1 LNDLFWGFES
11 MSSPLQAG
19 QRFGKYEI
27 VQLIGR
33 GGMADVYEAMDTVL
47 LRRVALKILPPEFSR
62 DEERAARFIKEV
74 RTAAAL
80 QHPGIITIY
89 EVDKLDM
96 SNYFSMALLTGG
108 DLKQKIR
115 GGIKPDDA
123 IEITTK
129 IANALD
135 HAHRKGLIHRDIKPE
150 NIVFNADGEP
160 VVADFGIAKATAG
173 GTQMTAMGMLIGTP
187 RYMSP
192 EQARGEAELDGRSD
206 FYSLG
211 VVLYEM
217 LTGNVPYDAQT
228 TMAILL
234 KHIQDPPPVLP
245 EALSKYQP
253 FLDKFLSKEPSDRF
267 ANSQEVAAAAR
278 QFKTSTGKIAAP
290 VLLRPKSEGGPDGQF
305 TTRRR
310 TVEAAAPSMEEQLAR
325 IEPVARAPAAET
337 KRGLPIVPIAIGV
350 AVLLGAGAWFFLSG
364 SKDEVAPAVTTTV
377 PAAPPTAAPAATDP
391 AAAPVDPVAAASP
404 DAPAATTP
412 TTDIDSELMASPAL
426 MREKRIIELAQ
437 AAEAH
442 FRAGR
447 YTAPAGS
454 NALESWRALLG
465 VDPASAEARAG
476 IAKLIQTLMASV
488 TRALAAKDVPAA
500 ETAIAQIR
508 AVDSQAAGLREFE
521 AAVAAAKKEAE
532 APAVVAAPAAT
543 PAAAATTPAPRPAAN
558 TPAATPPPTAAAQ
571 PRPDAARPATP
582 AATPAASGPT
592 TPVAVLRRVDPD
604 YPRDAFRK
612 QTEGRVQVSFLV
624 TVEGRVSEARVVSA
638 QPPRIFD
645 QAALRAIQQWT
656 FRPAVENGKPVAK
669 RAEQVFEFSLD

>member
-1 LNDLFWGFES
+1 MGVSVSN
-11 MSSPLQAG
+11 PLQAG

-74 RTAAAL
+74 RSAAAL

-89 EVDKLDM
+89 EVDKLDS

-115 GGIKPDDA
+115 GGIKTDDA
-123 IEITTK
+123 IDITVK
-129 IANALD
+129 IASALD

-217 LTGNVPYDAQT
+217 LTGNVPFDAQT

-234 KHIQDPPPVLP
+234 KHIQDPPPVLG
-245 EALSKYQP
+245 EGLSKYQP
-253 FLDKFLSKEPSDRF
+253 FLDKFLAKEPSDRF
-267 ANSQEVAAAAR
+267 SNAQEVAAAAR
-278 QFKTSTGKIAAP
+278 QFKTNTGKIAAP
-290 VLLRPKSEGGPDGQF
+290 VLLRPKTGGEPQF
-305 TTRRR
+305 TTKRRSDG
-310 TVEAAAPSMEEQLAR
+310 VPAMSMAEQLAR
-325 IEPVARAPAAET
+325 IEPVARSAAPDER
-337 KRGLPIVPIAIGV
+337 KKSGLPIVPIAIAGV
-350 AVLLGAGAWFFLSG
+350 VVLGIAAYFLFGRTSEPAPATATPVAAAPESVPAGGAG
-364 SKDEVAPAVTTTV
+364 PPPV
-377 PAAPPTAAPAATDP
+377 PADP
-391 AAAPVDPVAAASP
+391 GAPVDPLAAVTPNLA
-404 DAPAATTP
+404 DANA
-412 TTDIDSELMASPAL
+412 DIDSELMASPAL

-437 AAEAH
+437 AADAH
-442 FRAGR
+442 FRGGR

-454 NALESWRALLG
+454 NALESYRALLQ
-465 VDPASAEARAG
+465 VDPASADARQG
-476 IAKLIQTLMASV
+476 IARLIQTLMA
-488 TRALAAKDVPAA
+488 RAT
-500 ETAIAQIR
+500 TAIAARDVLGAEAALAQVKLID
-508 AVDSQAAGLREFE
+508 AQAAGLREME
-521 AAVAAAKKEAE
+521 AAVASAKKTEEAAAVAAANPPR
-532 APAVVAAPAAT
+532 PAVAAPATTRPAGAT
-543 PAAAATTPAPRPAAN
+543 APAAAPPRPAPAAPRPAA
-558 TPAATPPPTAAAQ
+558 PV
-571 PRPDAARPATP
+571 
-582 AATPAASGPT
+582 GPT
-592 TPVAVLRRVDPD
+592 TAIAVLRRVEPD

-612 QTEGRVQVSFLV
+612 QTEGRVQVAFLV
-624 TVEGRVSEARVVSA
+624 TAEGRVAEAKVLSSTPARV
-638 QPPRIFD
+638 FD
-645 QAALRAIQQWT
+645 QAALKAINQWT
-656 FRPAVENGKPVAK
+656 FRAAVENGQPVAK
-669 RAEQVFEFSLD
+669 RAEQTFEFSLD